1 MPDRYGE
8 NGERTAEYAPEPSVA
23 DRYAIANCDLC
34 DDQGVRG
41 MHRCDH
47 IDHAAAARRGMEMIR
62 AAMGWKSYC
71 QRCGIPHAGNCKR
84 EENR

>member
-8 NGERTAEYAPEPSVA
+8 NSEPLADWERELLHAN
-23 DRYAIANCDLC
+23 AIANCDLC
-34 DDQGVRG
+34 DDKGMRG
-41 MHRCDH
+41 MFLCDH
-47 IDHAAAARRGMEMIR
+47 VDRAEIYKRGMEMVR